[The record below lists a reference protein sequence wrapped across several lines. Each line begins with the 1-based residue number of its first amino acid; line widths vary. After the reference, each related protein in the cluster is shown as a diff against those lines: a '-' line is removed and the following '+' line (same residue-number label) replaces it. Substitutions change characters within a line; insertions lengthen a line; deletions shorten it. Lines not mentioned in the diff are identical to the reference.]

1 MTEQDLAADSLES
14 ELRFEDYFREG
25 SAPTEALLWWQ
36 LERNEALL
44 NALRALCHGPAALV
58 RLRVWIFM
66 EVMAMPASRISRE
79 TLNQHFHILRDEA
92 LELVLKR
99 LREAGL
105 LAWDG
110 SNQQYGVTPLAQQLL
125 GLLQPLV
132 SSTVQDADLSALL
145 ANVAGAHQLGTL
157 DPAQLQ
163 HLQAQL
169 SRLYDEFADAI
180 ASGSEFHLRRARQR
194 FGRALSLV
202 EKASE
207 ALSAIMVQ
215 AQEQGNAKLERL
227 ARELGLAQARLLAM
241 ASQFNRA
248 LQQAD
253 RQRVTLGSTGITT
266 TDVRR
271 WLQNVPFLENLSLG
285 ALSRPIH
292 PIFVAQ
298 HELLDST
305 EAEFERDRPAPKEAE
320 ALPSAKAAAP
330 GELAV
335 MSLPPEMG
343 VMQALLA
350 RWTEA
355 GEIEQDL
362 APAVLGG
369 SYARASYRAQL
380 LPLLG
385 DAQAQHLSGATGDM
399 ARQPWRVRWSAEQGE
414 VDDEHIAWMSKGVL
428 RSTDAPPKEA
438 EGDPLSAEVS
448 MSEPDRAP
456 KPERVKKT
464 RTPKPK
470 EVEAKEVKE

>member
-1 MTEQDLAADSLES
+1 MRETPNPAS
-14 ELRFEDYFREG
+14 EDEARFEDFFRDAA
-25 SAPTEALLWWQ
+25 APGEAQLLWQ
-36 LERNEALL
+36 MERQDGLMAG
-44 NALRALCHGPAALV
+44 LRALFHGPASLV
-58 RLRVWIFM
+58 KLRVWVFL

-79 TLNQHFHILRDEA
+79 ALNQHFHMLRDEP

-99 LREAGL
+99 LREADL
-105 LAWDG
+105 LAWDP
-110 SNQQYGVTPLAQQLL
+110 SNQHYGVTPLAQQLL

-132 SSTVQDADLSALL
+132 SSSAQQDADLSALL

-215 AQEQGNAKLERL
+215 AQEQGNARLERL
-227 ARELGLAQARLLAM
+227 ARELGLAQARLLSM

-271 WLQNVPFLENLSLG
+271 WLQSVHFLENLALG
-285 ALSRPIH
+285 ALSRPVH
-292 PIFVAQ
+292 PVLVAQ
-298 HELLDST
+298 HELLDTT
-305 EAEFERDRPAPKEAE
+305 EAEFERDRPAAPTPE
-320 ALPSAKAAAP
+320 ALPNAQAAP
-330 GELAV
+330 EGELAV
-335 MSLPPEMG
+335 MSLPPEMSI
-343 VMQALLA
+343 MQALLT
-350 RWTEA
+350 RWSEA
-355 GEIEQDL
+355 GEVEQDL

-385 DAQAQHLSGATGDM
+385 DKEAQHLTGATGDM
-399 ARQPWRVRWSAEQGE
+399 ARQPWRVHWSAEQGE
-414 VDDEHIAWMSKGVL
+414 CDDEYIRWMSRGVL
-428 RSTDAPPKEA
+428 RRPPADAASAEEQQEPKEEDQA
-438 EGDPLSAEVS
+438 
-448 MSEPDRAP
+448 
-456 KPERVKKT
+456 
-464 RTPKPK
+464 
-470 EVEAKEVKE
+470 

>member
-1 MTEQDLAADSLES
+1 MTDHEAGAPDDTV

-36 LERNEALL
+36 LERNESLL
-44 NALRALCHGPAALV
+44 AALRALCHGPAALV
-58 RLRVWIFM
+58 RLRVWVFM
-66 EVMAMPASRISRE
+66 ELMALPESRVARD
-79 TLNQHFHILRDEA
+79 TLNRHFHSLREEA

-99 LREAGL
+99 LREAEL

-110 SNQQYGVTPLAQQLL
+110 SNQQYSVTPLAQRLL
-125 GLLQPLV
+125 GLLSPL
-132 SSTVQDADLSALL
+132 TQAAEQDADLAALL
-145 ANVAGAHQLGTL
+145 ANVAGAHQMGTL
-157 DPAQLQ
+157 DPAQLH

-194 FGRALSLV
+194 FERALKLV
-202 EKASE
+202 ERASE
-207 ALSAIMVQ
+207 ALKAIIEQ
-215 AQEQGNAKLERL
+215 AEADGNARLERL

-285 ALSRPIH
+285 ALSRPVH
-292 PIFVAQ
+292 PVLVSQ
-298 HELLDST
+298 HELLDLA
-305 EAEFERDRPAPKEAE
+305 EAEFERDRPKPKELE
-320 ALPSAKAAAP
+320 PLPPGQAAP
-330 GELAV
+330 PGQLAV
-335 MSLPPEMG
+335 LSLPPEMG
-343 VMQALLA
+343 ELQALLT
-350 RWTEA
+350 RWLAA
-355 GEIEQDL
+355 GEPGQALEQDV

-369 SYARASYRAQL
+369 SYARSAYRAQL

-385 DAQAQHLSGATGDM
+385 DPQAQHLSGATGDM

-414 VDDEHIAWMSKGVL
+414 TSDEFVKWMSRGVL
-428 RSTDAPPKEA
+428 YNPAPDSPKEA
-438 EGDPLSAEVS
+438 SS
-448 MSEPDRAP
+448 S
-456 KPERVKKT
+456 
-464 RTPKPK
+464 
-470 EVEAKEVKE
+470 